1 MKKNY
6 ISPAI
11 KDVQITTKHVTML
24 TLSSDTT
31 GTMDAKENVLTDD
44 YDDEDLYKIFLG
56 WDF

>member
-31 GTMDAKENVLTDD
+31 ETMDAKENVLTDD